1 MGPRTS
7 FSFFVRDP
15 RIRQSMTSAKSDL
28 LPCVQVPVH
37 LLLGGS
43 DVLTLSLGRH
53 LRSPH

>member
-1 MGPRTS
+1 
-7 FSFFVRDP
+7 
-15 RIRQSMTSAKSDL
+15 MTSAKSDL